1 MSLSECVRNIQGAGL
16 QDVVG
21 GVQIHADAVRECA
34 RHVHTAGVACPTRVR
49 TPSTLLNAPPSASNR
64 LSAVRVRVSL
74 RRLRSRPLE
83 EAAGQEVE
91 SPDKLAEETL

>member
-1 MSLSECVRNIQGAGL
+1 MSLAAFRFTLTPFANAPVMFTLLAL
-16 QDVVG
+16 L
-21 GVQIHADAVRECA
+21 VQ
-34 RHVHTAGVACPTRVR
+34 TRVR